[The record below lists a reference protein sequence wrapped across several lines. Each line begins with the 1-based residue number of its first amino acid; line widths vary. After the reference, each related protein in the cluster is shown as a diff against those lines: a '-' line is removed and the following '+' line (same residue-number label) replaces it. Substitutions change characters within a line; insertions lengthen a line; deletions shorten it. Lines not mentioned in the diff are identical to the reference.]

1 MQLNITGCEGA
12 FDSGEFLK
20 TILEYKRVWSY
31 IAALLSFEDGEL
43 SYNDIDDLF
52 TPEHF
57 YVSFGGNTYTIVDAS
72 EVTEEAYTA
81 LDAMLAYSKDFHT
94 FDFIQDNIKIDVD
107 LFENTLYIKLE
118 EKE

>member
-1 MQLNITGCEGA
+1 MELKMTECEGA

-52 TPEHF
+52 TPEYF

-72 EVTEEAYTA
+72 EVTEEAHTA

-107 LFENTLYIKLE
+107 LFGNTVSIELE
-118 EKE
+118 ENE